1 MPARNATIEDLK
13 KAYPTYCVQPFETT
27 ICKDCDEQISL
38 YGTHVCRKYLER
50 YSDRTNFV
58 SQIQKLMSAGFEI
71 DKKWLFKQ
79 FELDYNEEKQKMQ
92 KEYDRVYKEQMNGQV
107 VEAMEKNKFIDGKTT
122 LNSTLIDFNIMHGV
136 AGIDYGKEKSKS
148 IGTISQYWL
157 NGSVKNFSVDWTMH
171 PIYFELKNNINVKCE
186 VDNNGKITGTVVS
199 NLHYSEQ
206 WFLDFE
212 QRCIS
217 GKDVQS
223 LSHWQ
228 DSYCQGLW
236 NFQIQLV
243 GYVVET
249 KHVPQPIYEVGSP
262 KSFYIDCT
270 ICNQCDQ
277 ADIYK
282 PKTQNY
288 TCQKCWPR

>member
-1 MPARNATIEDLK
+1 
-13 KAYPTYCVQPFETT
+13 
-27 ICKDCDEQISL
+27 
-38 YGTHVCRKYLER
+38 
-50 YSDRTNFV
+50 
-58 SQIQKLMSAGFEI
+58 MS
-71 DKKWLFKQ
+71 
-79 FELDYNEEKQKMQ
+79 N
-92 KEYDRVYKEQMNGQV
+92 RVI
-107 VEAMEKNKFIDGKTT
+107 EAMEKDKFIDGKTIYSGT
-122 LNSTLIDFNIMHGV
+122 LKKCSTNLSAIKQL
-136 AGIDYGKEKSKS
+136 AGIDWGKENSKS
-148 IGTISQYWL
+148 IETISEYWL
-157 NGSVKNFSVDWTMH
+157 NGSAKNFSSVDWTKH

-282 PKTQNY
+282 PKTENY